1 MSLLY
6 DTHFPGGFHDS
17 GYHALMEMS
26 RYNYNITHLYVYL
39 FPCVYVVLR
48 RSQAGRWSM
57 QRASDYGVS
66 KGHLS
71 GFYRYRKLFTDIG
84 KWITDI
90 GK

>member
-57 QRASDYGVS
+57 QRASDQCRRG
-66 KGHLS
+66 S
-71 GFYRYRKLFTDIG
+71 GALRHYLKLQPCADKNYVFHQ
-84 KWITDI
+84 
-90 GK
+90 